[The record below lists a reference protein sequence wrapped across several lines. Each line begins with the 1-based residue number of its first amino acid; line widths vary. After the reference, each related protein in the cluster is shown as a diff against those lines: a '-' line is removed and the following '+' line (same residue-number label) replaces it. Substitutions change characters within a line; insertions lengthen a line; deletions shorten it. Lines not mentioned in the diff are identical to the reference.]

1 MKPFTLLIFLFI
13 INFAYA
19 ELIYTPIEGGYE
31 VSGGYNL
38 SGSVV
43 IPDTYN
49 SLPIIKIPHLGFSSQ
64 ENITSITLPS
74 TLRIIS
80 EEAFSGC
87 SNLRHINMPNTL
99 DSIGPGA
106 FLNCSSL
113 LSIDIPI
120 GVSEIENSTFRNC
133 TSLQNINIPEGVTN
147 ISGSAFDLCDSLR
160 NIQFP
165 SSLES
170 IGTLL
175 LDNLHSIIFT
185 GNAPLING
193 GPIFASS
200 GTVYHLENAIG
211 FTAPTWEGRPVATYS
226 SFNTFSSFADFIIQ
240 ADVDQNEAD
249 ADAAIANLQTDVDQN
264 EADANTAD
272 SQLQTQIDANALA
285 ITNLQD
291 ALSNLIDDAILAI
304 LSEPQSYGLYT
315 EEQLIEARAGST
327 LINIENEQAIISMDI
342 EQSEDLT
349 NWTTKASHTVQ
360 IPIEN
365 KKDKQFYR
373 FQVSE

>member
-1 MKPFTLLIFLFI
+1 MKPFTLLICLFI
-13 INFAYA
+13 IDFAYA

-87 SNLRHINMPNTL
+87 SNLRHINMPNSL
-99 DSIGPGA
+99 DSIGPAA

-170 IGTLL
+170 VGRLNS
-175 LDNLHSIIFT
+175 DNLHSIIFT
-185 GNAPLING
+185 GNAPLISG
-193 GPIFASS
+193 AVIASS

-211 FTAPTWEGRPVATYS
+211 FTSPTWGDRPVSTYS

-249 ADAAIANLQTDVDQN
+249 ADAAIANLQTDIDQN

-272 SQLQTQIDANALA
+272 SQLQSQIDANALA

-349 NWTTKASHTVQ
+349 NWTTETSHTLQ

-373 FQVSE
+373 FRVTE

>member
-1 MKPFTLLIFLFI
+1 MKPFTLLICLFI
-13 INFAYA
+13 IDFAYA
-19 ELIYTPIEGGYE
+19 QLIYTPIEGGYE
-31 VSGGYNL
+31 VSGYNL

-49 SLPIIKIPHLGFSSQ
+49 SQPIIKIQYSGFLN
-64 ENITSITLPS
+64 EVDITSITFPS

-80 EEAFSGC
+80 EAAFSGC

-99 DSIGPGA
+99 DSIGPSA
-106 FLNCSSL
+106 FRDCSSL

-120 GVSEIENSTFRNC
+120 GVSEIENNTFRGC
-133 TSLQNINIPEGVTN
+133 TSLQNINISEGVTN

-193 GPIFASS
+193 GPVFASS

-211 FTAPTWEGRPVATYS
+211 FTSPTWGDRPVSTYS
-226 SFNTFSSFADFIIQ
+226 SYNTFSSFADFIIQ

-291 ALSNLIDDAILAI
+291 ALSDLIDDAILAI

-349 NWTTKASHTVQ
+349 NWTTKTSHTVQ

-365 KKDKQFYR
+365 KKDKRFYR